1 MLDVGGARIGCDG
14 PIHIKVKANIMT
26 KKRDIFAELTEG
38 FDALKQQREGKLT
51 LRTFKAT
58 SKPVPTLSPQDVVS
72 VREQLH
78 LSRPVFARYLRTNPR
93 TLENWEQGRAK
104 PNAQATLLIRMVAQF
119 PDMVQRLEAV

>member
-1 MLDVGGARIGCDG
+1 MEQT
-14 PIHIKVKANIMT
+14 MT

-38 FDALKQQREGKLT
+38 LDALKSQREGKVT
-51 LRTFKAT
+51 LRTFKAE
-58 SKPVPTLSPQDVVS
+58 SKPAPVLSPQDVLD
-72 VREQLH
+72 VREKLH

-104 PNAQATLLIRMVAQF
+104 PNAQAALLIRMVAQF

>member
-1 MLDVGGARIGCDG
+1 
-14 PIHIKVKANIMT
+14 MT

-38 FDALKQQREGKLT
+38 FDALGKQREGKLT
-51 LRTFKAT
+51 LRTFKVQ
-58 SKPVPTLSPQDVVS
+58 SKPAPVLLPQDVVS

-104 PNAQATLLIRMVAQF
+104 PNAQAALLIRMVAQF
-119 PDMVQRLEAV
+119 PDMVQRLESV

>member
-1 MLDVGGARIGCDG
+1 
-14 PIHIKVKANIMT
+14 MT

-38 FDALKQQREGKLT
+38 LDALKSQREGKVT
-51 LRTFKAT
+51 LRTFKAE
-58 SKPVPTLSPQDVVS
+58 SKPAPVLSPQDVLD
-72 VREQLH
+72 VREKLH

-104 PNAQATLLIRMVAQF
+104 PNAQAALLIRMVAQF